1 MKYLFENLALAP
13 ELKDG
18 NICCSTYLSSH
29 DDNLLP
35 LGRAL
40 ASSCSGGTHNQVVEI
55 EVHFALKNIV
65 TERIE
70 SFQYGCSQ
78 PPMISLSNR
87 PLLEA
92 LRKELTEMV
101 ALLDSIEYVEE

>member
-1 MKYLFENLALAP
+1 MKYIFENLALAP
-13 ELKDG
+13 ELKNG
-18 NICCSTYLSSH
+18 EIWCSTYLSSE
-29 DDNLLP
+29 DGNLLP

-40 ASSCSGGTHNQVVEI
+40 INSRSGEKNNQVVEI
-55 EVHFALKNIV
+55 EVHFALKRIV

-78 PPMISLSNR
+78 PPMINLSNR

-92 LRKELTEMV
+92 LRKELADMM
-101 ALLDSIEYVEE
+101 ALLGSVEYVED

>member
-18 NICCSTYLSSH
+18 EIWCSTYLTNKG
-29 DDNLLP
+29 DDLLP
-35 LGRAL
+35 LARDL
-40 ASSCSGGTHNQVVEI
+40 ASACADDTNNQAVEI
-55 EVHFALKNIV
+55 EVCFPLKNIV

-78 PPMISLSNR
+78 PPMIDINNR
-87 PLLEA
+87 PLLDA

-101 ALLDSIEYVEE
+101 AMLDFIEYVEE

>member
-1 MKYLFENLALAP
+1 MKYVFENLALAP
-13 ELKDG
+13 ELRDG
-18 NICCSTYLSSH
+18 EVWCSTYLSSH

-40 ASSCSGGTHNQVVEI
+40 ASSCAGGRNNQVVEI

-70 SFQYGCSQ
+70 SLQYGSCQ
-78 PPMISLSNR
+78 PPRIDLSNR

-92 LRKELTEMV
+92 LRQELTEMV